1 MAIWFEQP
9 TKDEAGKMQKGT
21 LMETLDIQIIDL
33 GEDYI
38 SGCMPVDHR
47 TVQPYGILHGGAS
60 VALAETLGSLAAHLV
75 VDSSKYFTV
84 GMEVNA
90 NHLRPATKGR
100 VTGTAKPIHIGKSS
114 HVWGIEIKNDEGKM
128 VCISRIT
135 MAIVSRD
142 KIEK

>member
-38 SGCMPVDHR
+38 SGAMPVDHR

>member
-38 SGCMPVDHR
+38 SGSMPVDHR

>member
-1 MAIWFEQP
+1 
-9 TKDEAGKMQKGT
+9 
-21 LMETLDIQIIDL
+21 
-33 GEDYI
+33 
-38 SGCMPVDHR
+38 
-47 TVQPYGILHGGAS
+47 
-60 VALAETLGSLAAHLV
+60 
-75 VDSSKYFTV
+75 
-84 GMEVNA
+84 MEVNA